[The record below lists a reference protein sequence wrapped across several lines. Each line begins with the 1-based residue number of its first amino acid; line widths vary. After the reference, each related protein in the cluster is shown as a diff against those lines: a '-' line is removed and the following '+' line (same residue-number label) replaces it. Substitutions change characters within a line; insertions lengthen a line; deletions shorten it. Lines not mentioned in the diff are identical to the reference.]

1 MLMNYPNLGN
11 RYHFFES
18 SFARGGSGEI
28 YRVLDRYTGKI
39 VAIKR
44 LFSSVSSDEMIYKF
58 KTEANIYLMLNHP
71 NIVCLNDFIIKDGI
85 HYLVMEYVD
94 GMPLDKYISEETGPM
109 STSLAKNLMSQI
121 LDAVYF
127 AHTKRIPLK
136 GYKGVLHLDLKP
148 SNILITK
155 SKSVKIIDYGISQ
168 GTEEQRAEKIIGTPL
183 YMAPEQ
189 YDLTQDLTIKT
200 DIYSLGLILH
210 QMVTGDLPYRGCRSN
225 KELFERI
232 LLTQTDRIT
241 DIYKYVNRSFQ
252 NIIDHA
258 TVKDAS
264 QRYGCCMEMKDAL
277 QSIN

>member
-1 MLMNYPNLGN
+1 MSYPNLGD
-11 RYHFFES
+11 RYHFFEP

-44 LFSSVSSDEMIYKF
+44 LFAAVSSNEMIHKF

-71 NIVCLNDFIIKDGI
+71 HIVSLHDFIIKNGT

-94 GMPLDKYISEETGPM
+94 GKPLDEYIKEETGPM
-109 STSLAKNLMSQI
+109 PLSLAKKIMSQI
-121 LDAVYF
+121 LDAVHF

-136 GYKGVLHLDLKP
+136 GYNGVLHLDLKP

-155 SKSVKIIDYGISQ
+155 TNDVKIIDYGISQ
-168 GTEEQRAEKIIGTPL
+168 GTEEQRAAKIIGTPL

-189 YDLTQDLTIKT
+189 YELNEVLTTKT

-210 QMVTGDLPYRGCRSN
+210 QMVTADLPYRGCVT
-225 KELFERI
+225 KKQLLERI
-232 LLTQTDRIT
+232 LLTKTDRIS
-241 DIYKYVNRSFQ
+241 DIYKYVNQDFQ
-252 NIIDHA
+252 TVIDHA
-258 TVKDAS
+258 TFKDAFY
-264 QRYGCCMEMKDAL
+264 RYNSCMDMKEAL
-277 QSIN
+277 LKVS